1 MANSNDSLDTLN
13 SNINFDLKNALEIFF
28 GDDNEENSFINDNHS
43 HLYFDLDTFAN
54 KFTNN
59 SIIFL
64 SINVCSLMSK
74 HQNLSLAI
82 NDMLKKQVKIKV
94 IAVQETWN
102 VPYPELVNINGFKL
116 FIKTRTNNRGGGIAF
131 YVKDDITCKINHNLS
146 PFYEKEFECLTVEI
160 VLNKK
165 KLQLLGTGT
174 DFLVFF
180 MFFPQIFPFW
190 IHSPDPITGG
200 YGTTSHPLPLRDWP
214 LYWSHHSWVRYRYRT
229 TSLPLLQ

>member
-13 SNINFDLKNALEIFF
+13 ANINFDLKNALEIFF

-43 HLYFDLDTFAN
+43 PLYFDLDTFAN

-59 SIIFL
+59 NIIFL
-64 SINVCSLMSK
+64 SLNVCSLMSK
-74 HQNLSLAI
+74 HQNLSAAI

-131 YVKDDITCKINHNLS
+131 YVKDDITCKIKHNLS
-146 PFYEKEFECLTVEI
+146 PFYEKEFGCLTVEI

-165 KLQLLGTGT
+165 KLILSNIYRSPTPTINATQAEHT
-174 DFLVFF
+174 DSFINHLDV
-180 MFFPQIFPFW
+180 
-190 IHSPDPITGG
+190 HLSNLA
-200 YGTTSHPLPLRDWP
+200 S
-214 LYWSHHSWVRYRYRT
+214 
-229 TSLPLLQ
+229 